1 MKRKGLLRPMKTR
14 FGKRFEKSY
23 ARYKELFKKAKRQIH
38 RRGYKMADERMLT
51 RRDFKMAREIIK
63 DNGLKSNLTEK
74 IVSEQKYEY
83 SQKIARQFKKVAEEF
98 DLEWKDVKITELRKA
113 KIDVSKIN
121 DKLKEMYPKWT
132 GYDRADYIS
141 HEVFGS

>member
-23 ARYKELFKKAKRQIH
+23 ARYEKLFRKAKRQLQKK
-38 RRGYKMADERMLT
+38 GYAMADERKLT
-51 RRDFKMAREIIK
+51 RREFKMAREI
-63 DNGLKSNLTEK
+63 LKGEGYKNNLTEK

-83 SQKIARQFKKVAEEF
+83 SQKTARQFKKVAEEF
-98 DLEWKDVKITELRKA
+98 DLDWKDVKITELRKA

-132 GYDRADYIS
+132 GYERADYIS